1 MAAMKAWPSQGE
13 VTTMRDPGHA
23 PIQAGPRRRW
33 IRTVRA
39 YLHEPA
45 VLTIIAVA
53 FFISA
58 AGQAVVLAYLH
69 DDSVV
74 TTTVLS
80 VFGSLFLAAAI
91 IIAARR
97 HDQAA
102 KNRRPSG
109 RDAH

>member
-1 MAAMKAWPSQGE
+1 
-13 VTTMRDPGHA
+13 
-23 PIQAGPRRRW
+23 
-33 IRTVRA
+33 
-39 YLHEPA
+39 
-45 VLTIIAVA
+45 
-53 FFISA
+53 
-58 AGQAVVLAYLH
+58 
-69 DDSVV
+69 
-74 TTTVLS
+74 VLS